1 MADEMY
7 GDGGVDFAKQTFA
20 ESRERKR
27 IEAKRA
33 EDFSKKLQLLDIG
46 IRGVNFLINQRA
58 DNLETKQIP
67 ALAAYKNLLT
77 SADASK
83 KLLNTYQNAPDK
95 NAFVSKYIY
104 DNSLQTVL
112 DTYGYLDEN
121 SVKSLVKEYSNNQAK
136 LLQPEFDRMYTELQ
150 DVPDFETFKAN
161 YSKFANRQTPRNL
174 FGLATKKIKNIFKSE
189 TPSTLAIKA
198 EKQKNAIYD
207 SPLYNEIEEYKTAL
221 KAFETK
227 GLDIQGLLDKVKA
240 EKDAGNLVGKLQ
252 GTPKIELVNDGF
264 GNQIPTIFATRINNN
279 GQLILDVTKGDA
291 NSSIPVAVK
300 PATDAE
306 LKSAQTIFIS
316 TLKKLDNKQSKNILE
331 KLGDEEGIKDD
342 RTYAMTVHKIATSNP
357 SIDLAQASAYVYARM
372 VDENPADIVTLFSEQ
387 PTLYNVDAKTGAF
400 SYEKTSAYFI
410 DSENK
415 KMFDYTVNL
424 KDAIL
429 EAIAGDE
436 TLTIDQ
442 KEEYKENISSEFTRI
457 TGRPV
462 EIITKDNEVN
472 LSSENNIDRDFKGF
486 EINKNIWEQSNN
498 VATLQLRNNAG
509 GTYTRKYLNN
519 FEDVVNNLN
528 YSNLDF
534 EQLVT
539 LENLNQEELT
549 QLLGIP
555 SSIKFTKQRL
565 RNNGIAVF
573 KEKVAEAIQKYDLQE
588 NASYVNEVVKK
599 YNRINRP
606 EQLKTDKYFISG
618 QINKKENMPSIEFF
632 EEFRKQLL
640 TP

>member
-252 GTPKIELVNDGF
+252 GAPKIELVNDGL

-316 TLKKLDNKQSKNILE
+316 TLKELDNKQSKNILE

-357 SIDLAQASAYVYARM
+357 TIDLTQASAYVYARLT
-372 VDENPADIVTLFSEQ
+372 DENPANIVTLFSEQ
-387 PTLYNVDAKTGAF
+387 PTLYNVDVKTKAF
-400 SYEKTSAYFI
+400 SYEKASAYFI

-424 KDAIL
+424 KDAMF
-429 EAIAGDE
+429 EAVAGDE

-442 KEEYKENISSEFTRI
+442 KEEYKKDISSEFTRI

-472 LSSENNIDRDFKGF
+472 LSSKNNIDRDFKGF

-498 VATLQLRNNAG
+498 VATLQR

-573 KEKVAEAIQKYDLQE
+573 KEKVAEAIQKYNLQE

-618 QINKKENMPSIEFF
+618 QINKKENMPSVEFF

-640 TP
+640 TS

>member
-20 ESRERKR
+20 ESRERNR

-58 DNLETKQIP
+58 DNLEAKQIP
-67 ALAAYKNLLT
+67 AVAAYKNLLT

-252 GTPKIELVNDGF
+252 GAPKIELVNDGF

-300 PATDAE
+300 PATDNE
-306 LKSAQTIFIS
+306 LKNAQTVFIS
-316 TLKKLDNKQSKNILE
+316 TLQNLDNKQSKNLLKE
-331 KLGDEEGIKDD
+331 LGGKKGIDAS
-342 RTYAMTVHKIATSNP
+342 RTYALTVHKIATSNP
-357 SIDLAQASAYVYARM
+357 AIDLTQASTYVYARM
-372 VDENPADIVTLFSEQ
+372 TDVDKPADIVTLLSEQ

-400 SYEKTSAYFI
+400 SYEKVSAYFI

-429 EAIAGDE
+429 EAVAGDKE
-436 TLTIDQ
+436 LTIDQ
-442 KEEYKENISSEFTRI
+442 KEEYKKNISSEFTRI
-457 TGRPV
+457 TGKPV
-462 EIITKDNEVN
+462 EIITKDNEVD
-472 LSSENNIDRDFKGF
+472 LSSKNNIGTKDIAIKGNVQTEALF
-486 EINKNIWEQSNN
+486 EVNKNIWEQSGN
-498 VATLQLRNNAG
+498 VD
-509 GTYTRKYLNN
+509 TYLALNRKYLNN

-528 YSNLDF
+528 YSNLDIY
-534 EQLVT
+534 QLDV
-539 LENLNQEELT
+539 LSRLSEKEL
-549 QLLGIP
+549 QKILGIP
-555 SSIKFTKQRL
+555 SNIKFEKRKVSRNLGALKEAASKAIENYDYSKNPELFKEEKYVGSNKTFTTRKKVIGDKQR
-565 RNNGIAVF
+565 
-573 KEKVAEAIQKYDLQE
+573 
-588 NASYVNEVVKK
+588 
-599 YNRINRP
+599 
-606 EQLKTDKYFISG
+606 
-618 QINKKENMPSIEFF
+618 NMPSVEFF

>member
-20 ESRERKR
+20 ESRERNR

-67 ALAAYKNLLT
+67 AVAAYKNLLT

-252 GTPKIELVNDGF
+252 GAPKIELVNDGF
-264 GNQIPTIFATRINNN
+264 GNKIPTIFATRINNN

-316 TLKKLDNKQSKNILE
+316 TLKELDNKQSKNILE

-357 SIDLAQASAYVYARM
+357 TIDLTQASAYVYARLT
-372 VDENPADIVTLFSEQ
+372 DKNPAKIVTLFSEQ

-400 SYEKTSAYFI
+400 SYEKASAYFI

-424 KDAIL
+424 KDAML
-429 EAIAGDE
+429 EAVAGDE

-442 KEEYKENISSEFTRI
+442 KEEYKKDISSEFTRI
-457 TGRPV
+457 TGKPV

-472 LSSENNIDRDFKGF
+472 LSSENNIDEDFKVS
-486 EINKNIWEQSNN
+486 EVNKNIWEQSGN
-498 VATLQLRNNAG
+498 VD
-509 GTYTRKYLNN
+509 TYLALNRKYLNN

-528 YSNLDF
+528 YSNLDIY
-534 EQLVT
+534 QLDV
-539 LENLNQEELT
+539 LSRLSEKEL
-549 QLLGIP
+549 QKILGIP
-555 SSIKFTKQRL
+555 SNIKFEKRKVS
-565 RNNGIAVF
+565 RNLGALKEAAGKAIENYDYSKNPELF
-573 KEKVAEAIQKYDLQE
+573 KEEKYVGSNKTFTTRKKVIGDKQK
-588 NASYVNEVVKK
+588 
-599 YNRINRP
+599 
-606 EQLKTDKYFISG
+606 
-618 QINKKENMPSIEFF
+618 NMPSIEFF